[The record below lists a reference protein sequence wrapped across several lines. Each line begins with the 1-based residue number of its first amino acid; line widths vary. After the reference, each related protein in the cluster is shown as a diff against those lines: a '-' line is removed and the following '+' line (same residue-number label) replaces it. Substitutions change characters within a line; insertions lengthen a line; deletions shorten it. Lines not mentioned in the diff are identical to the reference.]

1 MIRSMTGFGRCE
13 LVDGTR
19 KITVE
24 VKTVNHRYLDIS
36 TKMPKKFNIWEN
48 DIRNILKE
56 YLERGKVDLYI
67 SYADDT
73 ESRMTLRYNANLAA
87 EYVGHIKQIA
97 EDFDLEFGLTAAALS
112 RSPEV
117 LFMEEQPMDEDALW
131 QMLKQALHTALEQL
145 AAFRSTEGENLK
157 KDMLTKLMHLKEMV
171 AQIEERFPQILEEY
185 RQKLT
190 NKVQELLGDKKLDE
204 ARLATEV
211 TLYADRICTDEEL
224 VRLKSHI
231 SGTIDTLNAGG
242 CIGRKL
248 DFLVQEMNRE
258 SNTILSKSTD
268 LTVANIGIEMKT
280 EIEKL
285 REQLQNIE

>member
-36 TKMPKKFNIWEN
+36 IKMPKKFNIWEN

-87 EYVGHIKQIA
+87 EYVGHIRQIA

-117 LFMEEQPMDEDALW
+117 LFMEEQPLDEDALW

-145 AAFRSTEGENLK
+145 AAFRATEGENLK
-157 KDMLTKLMHLKEMV
+157 KDMLAKLIHLKEMV

-224 VRLKSHI
+224 VRLKCHI
-231 SGTIDTLNAGG
+231 SSTIDTLNAGG
-242 CIGRKL
+242 CVGRKL

-268 LTVANIGIEMKT
+268 LIVANIGIEMKT